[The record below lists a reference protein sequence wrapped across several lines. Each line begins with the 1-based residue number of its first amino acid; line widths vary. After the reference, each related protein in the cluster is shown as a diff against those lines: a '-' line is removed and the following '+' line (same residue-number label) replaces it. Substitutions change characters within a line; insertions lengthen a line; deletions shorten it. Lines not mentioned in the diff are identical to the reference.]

1 MWNVSYPMIQNV
13 LLFFLLRDILR
24 LRDLLSY
31 SFKPLYLFILQGLS
45 RKRVYRKIFKGLDWI
60 SFVQIKVWKNT
71 SQIRGI
77 KERSFL
83 CHTQHDAFSFQYPTT
98 PGCFYII
105 CQILFKSLLL
115 VGVCICLFLHLV
127 IVIYSYKFLPCK
139 GVSVWESLLCKLI
152 CYIPWIGQ
160 DLYLLELWFAHL
172 SCYLYTSINPFDTLK
187 VPPCIEWI

>member
-1 MWNVSYPMIQNV
+1 MKCIIPHDTKCTTIFSITRYNI
-13 LLFFLLRDILR
+13 DILR

-77 KERSFL
+77 RERSFL

-98 PGCFYII
+98 AGCFYII

-127 IVIYSYKFLPCK
+127 ILYIATNSYHAK
-139 GVSVWESLLCKLI
+139 VSQWCENLFFVNW
-152 CYIPWIGQ
+152 YITFH
-160 DLYLLELWFAHL
+160 E
-172 SCYLYTSINPFDTLK
+172 
-187 VPPCIEWI
+187 

>member
-1 MWNVSYPMIQNV
+1 MFVWNVSYPMIQNV

-77 KERSFL
+77 KERSFYAIHNTMHFHSSIL
-83 CHTQHDAFSFQYPTT
+83 QHQAVFTSFVKSCLKVYYLLESAFV
-98 PGCFYII
+98 CF
-105 CQILFKSLLL
+105 CILLYLY
-115 VGVCICLFLHLV
+115 
-127 IVIYSYKFLPCK
+127 IYSYKILQRCLSVRISFL
-139 GVSVWESLLCKLI
+139 
-152 CYIPWIGQ
+152 
-160 DLYLLELWFAHL
+160 
-172 SCYLYTSINPFDTLK
+172 
-187 VPPCIEWI
+187 

>member
-1 MWNVSYPMIQNV
+1 MFVWNVSYPMIQNV
-13 LLFFLLRDILR
+13 LLFFLLRDIDILR

-98 PGCFYII
+98 AGCFYII

-115 VGVCICLFLHLV
+115 VGVCVCLFLHRGLTTMQRCLSVRFCLLKPDILHIINESRLQFVGILV
-127 IVIYSYKFLPCK
+127 STSYTKILHFDYLKIQSCK
-139 GVSVWESLLCKLI
+139 DW
-152 CYIPWIGQ
+152 
-160 DLYLLELWFAHL
+160 
-172 SCYLYTSINPFDTLK
+172 LYTLK
-187 VPPCIEWI
+187 YL